1 MATFN
6 SFFYV
11 YQAGYPQKNPQKI
24 SPSHCHLRS
33 LGARCR
39 AGVDDLCT
47 SRGIQGDGG
56 KGGGLLLEDQG
67 TFVEHLHLELE
78 RINERIYLIKKTEI
92 YLIYVYNCW
101 YFYMYMCV
109 CACLCL
115 ICLYLWSMML
125 CDNLMDGRTWKL
137 AWNNLKTWTSRI
149 EVVSVRTSTYDIL
162 WLRMFLMWVAWL
174 VGYRDVWSS
183 SKCYMPQSSKFIQI
197 ASSV

>member
-78 RINERIYLIKKTEI
+78 RINERIYLIKKNGNI
-92 YLIYVYNCW
+92 FDICLQLLIFLYVYV
-101 YFYMYMCV
+101 CV
-109 CACLCL
+109 RV
-115 ICLYLWSMML
+115 Y
-125 CDNLMDGRTWKL
+125 
-137 AWNNLKTWTSRI
+137 
-149 EVVSVRTSTYDIL
+149 V
-162 WLRMFLMWVAWL
+162 
-174 VGYRDVWSS
+174 
-183 SKCYMPQSSKFIQI
+183 
-197 ASSV
+197 SSVYIYGL